1 MVIETNVTYDYS
13 FYYKQNTNVNPSPKT
28 HNDVYYHRM
37 QDTTPHIPIPPH
49 SMNMGNMNMSNMNMG
64 NMNMG
69 NMNMGNMNMSNM
81 NMGNINRDKSG
92 EAYYEF
98 VYSPILPKKSIETSM
113 YHVKEISEKNM
124 SYYLKRLFCCG

>member
-37 QDTTPHIPIPPH
+37 QDTTTAIPTPPH
-49 SMNMGNMNMSNMNMG
+49 S
-64 NMNMG
+64 
-69 NMNMGNMNMSNM
+69 M

-98 VYSPILPKKSIETSM
+98 VYSPLYPKKTIEKSIH
-113 YHVKEISEKNM
+113 HVQEISEKNM
-124 SYYLKRLFCCG
+124 SYYLKRLFCCYG

>member
-37 QDTTPHIPIPPH
+37 QDTTTAIPTPPH
-49 SMNMGNMNMSNMNMG
+49 S
-64 NMNMG
+64 
-69 NMNMGNMNMSNM
+69 M

-98 VYSPILPKKSIETSM
+98 VYSPLYPKKTIEKSI
-113 YHVKEISEKNM
+113 HQVQEISEKNM
-124 SYYLKRLFCCG
+124 SYYLKRLFCCYG

>member
-37 QDTTPHIPIPPH
+37 QDTTTAIPTPPH
-49 SMNMGNMNMSNMNMG
+49 S
-64 NMNMG
+64 
-69 NMNMGNMNMSNM
+69 M

-98 VYSPILPKKSIETSM
+98 VYSPILPKKSIETST
-113 YHVKEISEKNM
+113 HHFQEISEKNM
-124 SYYLKRLFCCG
+124 SYYLKRLFCCYG

>member
-37 QDTTPHIPIPPH
+37 QDTTPPIPIPPH
-49 SMNMGNMNMSNMNMG
+49 SMNMS
-64 NMNMG
+64 
-69 NMNMGNMNMSNM
+69 NMNMSNM

>member
-37 QDTTPHIPIPPH
+37 QDTTTAIPTPPH
-49 SMNMGNMNMSNMNMG
+49 SMNMG

-69 NMNMGNMNMSNM
+69 NMNMGNM

-98 VYSPILPKKSIETSM
+98 VYSPLYQKKTIEKST
-113 YHVKEISEKNM
+113 HQVQEISEKNM
-124 SYYLKRLFCCG
+124 SYYLKRLFCCYG

>member
-37 QDTTPHIPIPPH
+37 QDTTTAIPTPPH
-49 SMNMGNMNMSNMNMG
+49 S
-64 NMNMG
+64 
-69 NMNMGNMNMSNM
+69 M

-98 VYSPILPKKSIETSM
+98 VYSPLYPKKSIETSTH
-113 YHVKEISEKNM
+113 HVQEISEKNM
-124 SYYLKRLFCCG
+124 SYYLKRLFCCYG

>member
-37 QDTTPHIPIPPH
+37 QDTTTAIPTPPH
-49 SMNMGNMNMSNMNMG
+49 NMNMG
-64 NMNMG
+64 
-69 NMNMGNMNMSNM
+69 NM

-98 VYSPILPKKSIETSM
+98 VYSPLYPKKTIEKSI
-113 YHVKEISEKNM
+113 HQVQEISEKNM
-124 SYYLKRLFCCG
+124 SYYLKRLFCCYG

>member
-37 QDTTPHIPIPPH
+37 QDTTTAIPTLPH
-49 SMNMGNMNMSNMNMG
+49 S
-64 NMNMG
+64 
-69 NMNMGNMNMSNM
+69 M

-98 VYSPILPKKSIETSM
+98 VYSPLYPKKTIEKSTH
-113 YHVKEISEKNM
+113 HVQEISEKNM
-124 SYYLKRLFCCG
+124 SYYVKRLFCCYG

>member
-28 HNDVYYHRM
+28 HNDVYYHRI
-37 QDTTPHIPIPPH
+37 QDNTTAIPTPPH
-49 SMNMGNMNMSNMNMG
+49 SMNMG
-64 NMNMG
+64 
-69 NMNMGNMNMSNM
+69 NM

-98 VYSPILPKKSIETSM
+98 VYSPLYPKKTIEKSTQQ
-113 YHVKEISEKNM
+113 VQEISEKNM
-124 SYYLKRLFCCG
+124 SYYLKRLFCCYG

>member
-37 QDTTPHIPIPPH
+37 QDTTTAIPTPPH
-49 SMNMGNMNMSNMNMG
+49 S
-64 NMNMG
+64 
-69 NMNMGNMNMSNM
+69 M

-98 VYSPILPKKSIETSM
+98 VYSPLYPKKTIEKSTQQ
-113 YHVKEISEKNM
+113 VQEISEKNM
-124 SYYLKRLFCCG
+124 SYYLKRLFCCYG

>member
-37 QDTTPHIPIPPH
+37 QDTTTAIPTPPH
-49 SMNMGNMNMSNMNMG
+49 
-64 NMNMG
+64 
-69 NMNMGNMNMSNM
+69 NMNMSNM
-81 NMGNINRDKSG
+81 NMGNINRDKSD

-98 VYSPILPKKSIETSM
+98 VYSPLYPKKTIEKSIH
-113 YHVKEISEKNM
+113 HVQEISEKNM
-124 SYYLKRLFCCG
+124 SYYLKRLFCCYG